1 MSEIANDTIWTL
13 PERWQKHPCTRT
25 INNIQWD
32 IQWHQLTHES
42 HQKQNSFSLCHVYV
56 YPRYLCVFWFLES
69 TAKILGKQRADLLGG
84 LEGAYHTGEPHF
96 FFFFLQMLIEE
107 HSPNTVFICLVAFGD
122 GRGRE
127 EEVRSFQNQSVNQK
141 QGSMAKLPGSSW
153 FLRNA
158 KPFLLFPVHPVL
170 CTVPLAQLRS
180 WNHPPSSH
188 FQKEKRQMFCSKDS
202 QRCHPPRPPEKEDH
216 RTRGSA
222 WDFRASAVRDTQP
235 PSGPAQAAPQI
246 LAVGKSNILPTWF

>member
-1 MSEIANDTIWTL
+1 MTSTHPWKSPETKQFFSMSCVCISTL
-13 PERWQKHPCTRT
+13 PMCVLVPG
-25 INNIQWD
+25 
-32 IQWHQLTHES
+32 
-42 HQKQNSFSLCHVYV
+42 VY
-56 YPRYLCVFWFLES
+56 CQDFGETKGWS
-69 TAKILGKQRADLLGG
+69 SGWAGGG
-84 LEGAYHTGEPHF
+84 LPHWWATRF

-141 QGSMAKLPGSSW
+141 QGNMAKLPGSSW

-170 CTVPLAQLRS
+170 CTLPLAQLRS

>member
-1 MSEIANDTIWTL
+1 MTPFGLFLKGGKNTHAPGQLIISNETSNDINSPMKVTRNKTVFLYVMCMYIHVTYVCSGSWSLLPRFWGNKGLIFWVGWRGLTTL
-13 PERWQKHPCTRT
+13 V
-25 INNIQWD
+25 
-32 IQWHQLTHES
+32 S
-42 HQKQNSFSLCHVYV
+42 H
-56 YPRYLCVFWFLES
+56 
-69 TAKILGKQRADLLGG
+69 T
-84 LEGAYHTGEPHF
+84 F

-170 CTVPLAQLRS
+170 CTLPLAQLRS

-222 WDFRASAVRDTQP
+222 WDFRASAVRDIQP